1 MLAGPCPPGTA
12 PDPVRLT
19 HGQLAGLVGAT
30 RERTSVA
37 LAELAERGL
46 VSLHRGR
53 VRIRDLAGLAAA
65 ADGGTRHGS
74 RTDPKGF
81 PRP

>member
-1 MLAGPCPPGTA
+1 M
-12 PDPVRLT
+12 RLT

-30 RERTSVA
+30 RERATMA

-53 VRIRDLAGLAAA
+53 INIHDIRGPPCPTVAN
-65 ADGGTRHGS
+65 TRAPHG
-74 RTDPKGF
+74 R
-81 PRP
+81 